1 MNDDTANALSLT
13 ADGLTPVAAAATSW
27 SRIAMKARPSRI
39 FSRLRVTTMNSAA
52 DDQQQEVPAVVGGEV
67 EPEQRSAVSNE
78 MPAGPNC
85 LSW

>member
-13 ADGLTPVAAAATSW
+13 AAGLTPVAAAATSW

-39 FSRLRVTTMNSAA
+39 FSRLRVTTMNNAA
-52 DDQQQEVPAVVGGEV
+52 TTSSRKYQRRSVERSSPAIE
-67 EPEQRSAVSNE
+67 AVSNE